1 MEKVYLVTGNSKKVE
16 IAQSAL
22 SKYDIAVE
30 QINVDTPEIQ
40 SDSVEE
46 VAKASARYASEK
58 TGKAVLKGDFGMSI
72 EALNGFPGPY
82 VKYINH
88 WFNQE
93 QFKNIICQE
102 TNLQATLIDVLAYC
116 EPGME
121 PICFVSNSTGLLSTQ
136 PEGDNGN
143 MVDSFFIPD
152 GRNKTLAE
160 FSKEE
165 SILYWSNDRYDRFG
179 EFILKSTQ
187 EREVHE

>member
-1 MEKVYLVTGNSKKVE
+1 MEKVYLVTGNSKKVD

-72 EALNGFPGPY
+72 AAMNGFPGPF
-82 VKYINH
+82 VKYINR
-88 WFNQE
+88 WFSPKQFANIFYQE
-93 QFKNIICQE
+93 ENRKAC
-102 TNLQATLIDVLAYC
+102 LIDVLAYC
-116 EPGME
+116 EPGKE
-121 PICFVSNSTGLLSTQ
+121 PVCFISNSYGHLIDK
-136 PEGDNGN
+136 PRGGNGN
-143 MVDSFFIPD
+143 MIDSFFIPVGHD
-152 GRNKTLAE
+152 KTLAE

-165 SILYWSNDRYDRFG
+165 SIEYWSNDRYDKFG
-179 EFILKSTQ
+179 EFLKKAAH
-187 EREVHE
+187 ER